1 MTLAFLDSLSDRVG
15 PLGRVGPYALSQTEN
30 DIYAALVGDMDPM
43 HNDPDWIVGQREF
56 GGPIA
61 IGTQS
66 LSRLPWVLG
75 QLGFPVRGDTRIRF
89 RLAALGR
96 VRFIAPVPTGA
107 PVVVDTELTSI
118 DQVGATWRCGTTHI
132 FRHEDDG
139 HDLLY
144 AELVSE
150 FRTSA

>member
-1 MTLAFLDSLSDRVG
+1 MAPAILDSLPARVG
-15 PLGRVGPYALSQTEN
+15 PLGRVGPYRLSQTEI
-30 DIYAALVGDMDPM
+30 DIYAALVGDLDPM
-43 HNDPDWIVGQREF
+43 HNDPKWIVGKQEF

-75 QLGFPVRGDTRIRF
+75 QLGFPVRGDPDIAF

-96 VRFIAPVPTGA
+96 VRFIAAVPTGA
-107 PVVVDTELTSI
+107 PVVVDSELTSI
-118 DQVGATWRCGTTHI
+118 DRGDASCRCVTTHV
-132 FRHEDDG
+132 FRHGNDG
-139 HDLLY
+139 RDFLC

-150 FRTSA
+150 FRRTP